1 MLTVAN
7 GQRSEKML
15 KLNFDFTKTEYEH
28 LKEELM
34 LNEEMAKI
42 LEMKIKG
49 YSITKM
55 SMELNMCERNVNKK
69 IKQLKE
75 KIMRV
80 I

>member
-1 MLTVAN
+1 
-7 GQRSEKML
+7 ML

-34 LNEEMAKI
+34 LNDEMAKI

>member
-1 MLTVAN
+1 
-7 GQRSEKML
+7 ML

-28 LKEELM
+28 LKKELM
-34 LNEEMAKI
+34 LNDEMAKI

-69 IKQLKE
+69 VKQLKE

>member
-1 MLTVAN
+1 MLIVES
-7 GQRSEKML
+7 GL
-15 KLNFDFTKTEYEH
+15 KNNMKFDFTKTEYEH

-49 YSITKM
+49 YSITKI
-55 SMELNMCERNVNKK
+55 SMDLNMSERNVNKK
-69 IKQLKE
+69 VKKLKE

-80 I
+80 L

>member
-1 MLTVAN
+1 M
-7 GQRSEKML
+7 K
-15 KLNFDFTKTEYEH
+15 FDFTKTEYEH

-49 YSITKM
+49 YSITKI
-55 SMELNMCERNVNKK
+55 SMELSMSESTISRRVEELKKK
-69 IKQLKE
+69 IM
-75 KIMRV
+75 KI

>member
-1 MLTVAN
+1 MLIVES
-7 GQRSEKML
+7 GL
-15 KLNFDFTKTEYEH
+15 KSNMKFDFTKTEYEH

-49 YSITKM
+49 YSITKI
-55 SMELNMCERNVNKK
+55 SMELSMSESTISRRVEELKKK
-69 IKQLKE
+69 IM
-75 KIMRV
+75 KI

>member
-1 MLTVAN
+1 
-7 GQRSEKML
+7 ML

-34 LNEEMAKI
+34 LNDEMSKI

-69 IKQLKE
+69 VKQLKE

>member
-34 LNEEMAKI
+34 LNDEMTKI

-49 YSITKM
+49 YSITKI
-55 SMELNMCERNVNKK
+55 SMELNMSERNVNKK
-69 IKQLKE
+69 VKKLKE

-80 I
+80 L